1 MKEEK
6 KNDGLAV
13 ASLILGIIGLCT
25 SFIPIINNLS
35 FVMAVVAFVLA
46 IAALSKKSKIGMA
59 IISIVLAFFTVVFTI
74 GAQQTFS
81 DAIDNT
87 SKQVDKV
94 LGNSTEEI
102 LANDVEVEMG
112 NFEINEDSYGFKD
125 SELKVKVTNKTSEK
139 KSFTIHIE
147 AVDANGSRIKDDYI
161 YANDLAAGQSQ
172 EFKTFQLLTSEN
184 IEKCKDATFKI
195 VECSMF

>member
-1 MKEEK
+1 MKDEK

-59 IISIVLAFFTVVFTI
+59 ITSIVLAFFTVVFTI

-81 DAIDNT
+81 DAINDA
-87 SKQVDKV
+87 SKEIDKAV
-94 LGNSTEEI
+94 GNSTEEI
-102 LANDVEVEMG
+102 LANDAEVEIG
-112 NFEINEDSYGFKD
+112 NFEIQEDKYGFKS
-125 SELKVKVTNKTSEK
+125 SELKVKVTNKTSER

-147 AVDANGSRIKDDYI
+147 AVDANGSRIANDYV
-161 YANDLAAGQSQ
+161 YANDLSSGQSQ
-172 EFKTFQLLTSEN
+172 EFKIFQLLTSEN

-195 VECSMF
+195 VDCSML

>member
-87 SKQVDKV
+87 SKEVDKV

-161 YANDLAAGQSQ
+161 YANDLSAGQSQ

-184 IEKCKDATFKI
+184 IEKCRDAAFKI
-195 VECSMF
+195 VESSMF

>member
-87 SKQVDKV
+87 SKEVDKV

-139 KSFTIHIE
+139 KIIH
-147 AVDANGSRIKDDYI
+147 D
-161 YANDLAAGQSQ
+161 
-172 EFKTFQLLTSEN
+172 TH
-184 IEKCKDATFKI
+184 
-195 VECSMF
+195 